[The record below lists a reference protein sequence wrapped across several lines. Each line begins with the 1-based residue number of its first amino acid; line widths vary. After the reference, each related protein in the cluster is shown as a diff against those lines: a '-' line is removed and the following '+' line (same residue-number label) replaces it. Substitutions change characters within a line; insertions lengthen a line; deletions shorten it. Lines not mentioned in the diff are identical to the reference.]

1 MPAPRSRT
9 GSSKGS
15 GSRSKNNEVSLL
27 GGDMFGES
35 MFGDSLFGQT
45 SNKKGTSIIQDIVNI
60 QAKCIGQSINYKV
73 AENVMELTK
82 DNPMMVAMAPG
93 LAMHYA
99 KGKCMQTMFG
109 GGGFCIPQPTQ
120 QTRNPVVTNNV
131 MVYDMA
137 DMNAKLDKIIAEKLE
152 SAKTNSITPPAKV
165 EEVIENETVVKFTN
179 ELTAMKA
186 QIASLVEKNAAPDT
200 NASVEIKPSP
210 ITREIIRVDKGEL
223 ATVDHT
229 AIAKEIENRFND
241 IMKSVEDQAILDK
254 KEIMEHTKATIKAN
268 TDGILV
274 EFARVAA
281 SVKENN
287 KKFDTFADQMH
298 RNNIE
303 QFDNISKRLEKLEM
317 FNGGRDPL
325 AEIESMKLKLD
336 QSPVG
341 ELGTLKAK
349 SDQHDIQLAK
359 ILNILENKNHDQ
371 MMKDDQP
378 RTSSAS
384 RPDKIR
390 THVVPHQH
398 YNTDFMKPPQL
409 FAEPRKGRPT
419 IDNESDN
426 EIGAF

>member
-15 GSRSKNNEVSLL
+15 GSRSKEVSLL

-152 SAKTNSITPPAKV
+152 SAKTNPTPPAKV
-165 EEVIENETVVKFTN
+165 EEVIENETVVKLTK

-186 QIASLVEKNAAPDT
+186 QIASLTEKNAAPDT
-200 NASVEIKPSP
+200 NASVEIKP
-210 ITREIIRVDKGEL
+210 
-223 ATVDHT
+223 ATVTPDNEMT
-229 AIAKEIENRFND
+229 ELKKMMKELGESIIKSQGNTNTKFETIGTNMEKINVAI
-241 IMKSVEDQAILDK
+241 DK
-254 KEIMEHTKATIKAN
+254 Q
-268 TDGILV
+268 
-274 EFARVAA
+274 
-281 SVKENN
+281 S
-287 KKFDTFADQMH
+287 KKFVGFDDALARNQMALMAHQDQTTKH
-298 RNNIE
+298 
-303 QFDNISKRLEKLEM
+303 FDNISQRLAKLEM
-317 FNGGRDPL
+317 FDDGRDPF
-325 AEIESMKLKLD
+325 AEIESMKQQII

-341 ELGTLKAK
+341 DLGTLEAK
-349 SDQHDIQLAK
+349 SKQHDVQLKDIQTAIAELR
-359 ILNILENKNHDQ
+359 NIMLMSNEPAQ
-371 MMKDDQP
+371 AGP
-378 RTSSAS
+378 SSATK
-384 RPDKIR
+384 PDKMTRVI
-390 THVVPHQH
+390 PHQQ
-398 YNTDFMKPPQL
+398 YNNDFIKPPSL
-409 FAEPRKGRPT
+409 FTEPHHSRT
-419 IDNESDN
+419 AIDNESDN
-426 EIGAF
+426 GVGAF